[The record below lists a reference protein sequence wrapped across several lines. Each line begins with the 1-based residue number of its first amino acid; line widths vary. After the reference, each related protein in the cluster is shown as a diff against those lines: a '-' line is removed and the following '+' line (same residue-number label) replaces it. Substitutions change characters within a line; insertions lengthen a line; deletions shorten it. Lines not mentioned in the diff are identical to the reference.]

1 MHGSD
6 PDSQPGN
13 LIPKNKLGKRET
25 PSTWGKKEEDFQWE
39 KTVKNPGGEDL
50 KEQASSMAEHFPGHG
65 EILVFNSSGCMENFP
80 CLCPG
85 RLQLYRDNFSKF
97 RFVLAML

>member
-39 KTVKNPGGEDL
+39 KTVKNPGWGGL
-50 KEQASSMAEHFPGHG
+50 GGAGIIHG
-65 EILVFNSSGCMENFP
+65 
-80 CLCPG
+80 
-85 RLQLYRDNFSKF
+85 
-97 RFVLAML
+97 